1 MKTAKKIT
9 VEFTKTYATEANAI
23 KAVEKV
29 FPAGGNDGLR
39 YIIVPVVCPTLGTV
53 RYSPLFIGNSAMEAG
68 AHFHF
73 NCVN

>member
-1 MKTAKKIT
+1 MFKAKKIEINF
-9 VEFTKTYATEANAI
+9 VKTYASEANAV

-29 FPAGGNDGLR
+29 FPKGGNESIR
-39 YIIVPVVCPTLGTV
+39 YIVVPVICPTTKIV
-53 RYSPLFIGNSAMEAG
+53 RYSPLFIGSSAVEAG

>member
-1 MKTAKKIT
+1 MNSKQIE
-9 VEFTKTYATEANAI
+9 VQFTKTYKTAANAV

-29 FPAGGNDGLR
+29 FPAGNNESIR
-39 YIIVPVVCPTLGTV
+39 YIIVPVIEATEI
-53 RYSPLFIGNSAMEAG
+53 RYAALFVGNSAIEAG